1 MSYQMIHMEVA
12 YRLLEQ
18 IPPIENAAEFVL
30 GSVAPDSV
38 HMNPAFDITMKVK
51 SHMFE
56 GCGKWSDTQ
65 DYQRWRSNIKGV
77 FCTVLAEK
85 ERTDYRDFG
94 IGLCVH
100 CLTDYWNDI
109 KIWRKLQ
116 KECIP
121 PMKFEAF
128 REAYY
133 QEARGIDRWLYQ
145 NSKNTEAIRE
155 MLSKAKSFDVEGL
168 ARKEYIEQQRDHLL
182 NVQYDVE
189 TVDISKY
196 CFLSADVI
204 EEFIDYVVN
213 DIAKTISSWLLN
225 WENKNLPGGT
235 QYEHEA

>member
-168 ARKEYIEQQRDHLL
+168 VRKEYIEQQRDHLL

>member
-1 MSYQMIHMEVA
+1 MAYQMIHMEVA

-18 IPPIENAAEFVL
+18 IPQIENAAEFVL

-38 HMNPAFDITMKVK
+38 HMDPAFDMTMKMT

-65 DYQRWRSNIKGV
+65 DYHRWRSNIKNA
-77 FCTVLAEK
+77 FCSFFNEK

-109 KIWRKLQ
+109 KNWRELQ
-116 KECIP
+116 KEYIP
-121 PMKFEAF
+121 PMEFEVF
-128 REAYY
+128 RESYY
-133 QEARGIDRWLYQ
+133 QEARGIDQWLYQ
-145 NSKNTEAIRE
+145 NSKNTENIRE

-168 ARKEYIEQQRDHLL
+168 VKKAYIEQQREHLL

-189 TVDISKY
+189 AVDISDY
-196 CFLSADVI
+196 RFLSADSI
-204 EEFIDYVVN
+204 EDFIDFVVN
-213 DIAKTISSWLLN
+213 DIAKTI
-225 WENKNLPGGT
+225 GT
-235 QYEHEA
+235 LY